1 MPDLIRIGDNP
12 SALDIERAISALRHK
27 ACRLSRHDPRRTE
40 IDVEVDAL
48 VELRL
53 AMTDG

>member
-1 MPDLIRIGDNP
+1 MTDLIRIGDNP

-27 ACRLSRHDPRRTE
+27 ACRLSRHDPERTE